1 MKGKAGMKK
10 IRRAVQ
16 SDSGHS
22 LSRRSFMQTVA
33 ALPLMLALPGN
44 AWAAGNIHRISGEVF
59 VNNRLIKADARVRAG
74 SKVVVAHDG
83 ELVFSIGKDAFLLR
97 GGTALELVGSTSI
110 AAVRLLTGSMLVSLE
125 QRSKPAQLVSS
136 VAVMTV
142 RGSAV
147 YLSAEPNRL
156 YACTCYGKTN
166 LRAGKHLENI
176 VSSHH
181 TAYEVIKEASEKGS
195 TQLNSAAVIDHTDEE
210 LIMLEAYVGRTPTFT
225 L

>member
-1 MKGKAGMKK
+1 MKK

-16 SDSGHS
+16 SDSAHS

-33 ALPLMLALPGN
+33 ALPLMLALPGE
-44 AWAAGNIHRISGEVF
+44 AWAAGNIHRIRGEVF
-59 VNNRLIKADARVRAG
+59 VNNRLIKADARIRAG

-125 QRSKPAQLVSS
+125 QRSKTAQLVSS
-136 VAVMTV
+136 LAIMSI
-142 RGSAV
+142 RGGAV

-156 YACTCYGKTN
+156 FACTCYGKSS
-166 LRAGKHLENI
+166 LRTGRKLQQVDA
-176 VSSHH
+176 SHH
-181 TAYEVIKEASEKGS
+181 SAYEVIREEEKGVS
-195 TQLNSAAVIDHTDEE
+195 QLRSAAVTDHTDEE
-210 LIMLEAYVGRTPTFT
+210 LTLLEAYVGRTPTFT